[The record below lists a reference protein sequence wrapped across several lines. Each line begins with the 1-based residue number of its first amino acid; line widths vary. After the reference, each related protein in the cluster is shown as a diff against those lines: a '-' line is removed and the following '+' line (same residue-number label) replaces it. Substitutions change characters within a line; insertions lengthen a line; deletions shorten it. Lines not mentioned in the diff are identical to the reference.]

1 VTHFKTALLSFIVF
15 AGLLGSVARAQ
26 GAEDIVRWIYASQL
40 QANSPEAK
48 GLRYLKAPAQRGQFF
63 SRRLVAFFEADD
75 TYGGGLNAC
84 LGFNPDIPGNDFDE
98 YEINRTLSL
107 ESVQNGDAK
116 TVTARF
122 TNFGQPT
129 SVVYDFVVE
138 DGFLRIDD
146 MAGPGWRLSLIPCE
160 PRQAQQQ
167 SNGPVSGNAYCYV
180 NGSDTL
186 KLTLDGSGQGGVEF
200 ESWQTNGHFCG
211 VEGPVQPI
219 SGGWLFRDAN
229 AGPECRL
236 EILVQPGGGLA
247 MADRDWGCKRYFCG
261 ARAVMD
267 GVRFPRSSQIDC
279 SAFPANNR

>member
-1 VTHFKTALLSFIVF
+1 ML
-15 AGLLGSVARAQ
+15 GLLGLLGLIGLNGSAARAQ
-26 GAEDIVRWIYASQL
+26 SAEDIVRWIYSSQL
-40 QANSPEAK
+40 QAGWSEAK

-63 SRRLVAFFEADD
+63 SRRLVAFFEVND
-75 TYGGGLNAC
+75 TYGGGPNAC

-107 ESVQNGDAK
+107 TSAQNGDAK

-122 TNFGQPT
+122 TTFGRPT
-129 SVVYDFVVE
+129 SVAYDFVVE

-160 PRQAQQQ
+160 PRQVQQQ
-167 SNGPVSGNAYCYV
+167 GNRSVSASAYCYV
-180 NGSDTL
+180 NGSDTM
-186 KLTLDGSGQGGVEF
+186 KLTLDGGGRGGVDF
-200 ESWQTNGHFCG
+200 ESWQTNGHSCS
-211 VEGPVQPI
+211 VRGPVQPI

-229 AGPECRL
+229 AAPECRL
-236 EILVQPGGGLA
+236 EILKQPDGGLTL
-247 MADRDWGCKRYFCG
+247 ADRDWGCKRYFCG

-279 SAFPANNR
+279 AAFPGGNR